1 MNKLIII
8 CGPTASGK
16 TQTSI
21 DLAEKIIAKLKIPTV
36 IVNFDSLLFHK
47 EISIGTAKP
56 TLAER
61 KNIEHFMID
70 IESIKS
76 PMNAADFIKI
86 GQDLIK
92 HLMAQGKCV
101 ILVGGSAFYLRA
113 LLKGMYESIT
123 PTEEIKDKFELL
135 LQKEGIEPII
145 AYLQKNDP
153 ESLKTLHK
161 NDHYRLVRA
170 AVHFEMTGTKISS
183 QKKLLDELSPYDF
196 TEIIHPWKTLLLY
209 LDLPKDQH
217 FEIIKKRTEK
227 MFNDGLMNEIEGLTQ
242 LGFTLEEKPLSA
254 IGYKEAIEFK
264 KGLFKTREECIERIA
279 ISTRQ
284 LAKSQ
289 RTFFKKIIPREDF
302 NPLTDQEKIF
312 SRVEQFLS

>member
-8 CGPTASGK
+8 SGPTACGK
-16 TQTSI
+16 TKTSI
-21 DLAEKIIAKLKIPTV
+21 DLAEKIIDKLKIPTV
-36 IVNFDSLLFHK
+36 IVNFDSLLFYK
-47 EISIGTAKP
+47 EINIGSAKP
-56 TLAER
+56 TQAEK

-76 PMNAADFIKI
+76 PMNVANFIEI
-86 GQDLIK
+86 GEQLIK
-92 HLMAQGKCV
+92 DLFAQGKCV

-123 PTEEIKDKFELL
+123 PSVELKAKFESLGT
-135 LQKEGIEPII
+135 EAII
-145 AYLQKNDP
+145 NYLKINDP
-153 ESLKTLHK
+153 ESLINLHQ
-161 NDHYRLVRA
+161 NDYYRLVRA
-170 AVHFEMTGTKISS
+170 ALHFETTGTKISS
-183 QKKLLDELSPYDF
+183 QKILLDKLSPYDF
-196 TEIIHPWKTLLLY
+196 SEIVHPWEILHLH

-217 FEIIKKRTEK
+217 FEIIKNRTEK
-227 MFNDGLMNEIEGLTQ
+227 MFNDGLMSEIEGLAQ
-242 LGFTLEEKPLSA
+242 QGFTLEEKALRS
-254 IGYKEAIEFK
+254 IGYKEAIELRN
-264 KGLFKTREECIERIA
+264 GLFASTEECIERIA

-289 RTFFKKIIPREDF
+289 RTFFKKMTPKSSF